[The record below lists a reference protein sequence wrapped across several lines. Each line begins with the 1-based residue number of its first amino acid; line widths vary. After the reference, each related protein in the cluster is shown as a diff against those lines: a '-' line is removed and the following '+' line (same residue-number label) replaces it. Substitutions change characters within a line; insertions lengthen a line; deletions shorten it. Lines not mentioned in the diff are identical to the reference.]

1 MIHIMFIFLSL
12 RLLIRVYV
20 IVFIFSSN
28 IVHFLTADL
37 DRLSS
42 VSNSM
47 FPLQWWGDETGF
59 GGDGCDGGSD
69 VECDDNSL
77 MRARFREE
85 NY

>member
-1 MIHIMFIFLSL
+1 
-12 RLLIRVYV
+12 
-20 IVFIFSSN
+20 
-28 IVHFLTADL
+28 
-37 DRLSS
+37 
-42 VSNSM
+42 M

-69 VECDDNSL
+69 VEYDDNSL